1 MTLAFAVLLFVTL
14 QRLGE
19 LLLARRNTKALLAR
33 GGFEVGAKH
42 YPLIVALHTA
52 WLAGLWLFAWNA
64 PVNLPLLGIF
74 VCLQLLRV
82 WVLTTLKGRWTTR
95 IIVLPDAPL
104 VVVGPYRLIRHPNYA
119 VVIGEI
125 AVLPAAFGL
134 WSFALIFSILNAVV
148 LWHRISVENRSFAL
162 AKSQHPAVQSQIA

>member
-1 MTLAFAVLLFVTL
+1 MTLATAVLLFVTL

-19 LLLARRNTKALLAR
+19 LLLARRNTRALLAR

-52 WLAGLWLFAWNA
+52 WLAGLWLLAWNA

-74 VCLQLLRV
+74 AGFQLLRV
-82 WVLTTLKGRWTTR
+82 WVLATLKDRWTTR
-95 IIVLPDAPL
+95 IIVLPEARL
-104 VVVGPYRLIRHPNYA
+104 VSSGPYRLIRHPNYA

-125 AVLPAAFGL
+125 AVLPATFGL
-134 WSFALIFSILNAVV
+134 WSFALIFSILNAA
-148 LWHRISVENRSFAL
+148 LLRHRIRVENRSFAL
-162 AKSQHPAVQSQIA
+162 AKPPRPATQSQIA